1 MVLDH
6 RFHQTEA
13 IRSALSVVAYPFQLT
28 ANLPATFG
36 TWLSDQLASQ
46 HSLQKRNKQLEREN
60 LILRS
65 ELQQF
70 EALRSENERLRDL
83 LGSSYKVG
91 NRVLVAELL
100 GVDLDPY
107 RQQVMIDKG
116 NTSAVFEGQVVL
128 DANAVMGQVIH
139 VTPQTATVLL
149 ITDPNHSL
157 PVQVLRNGLRT
168 IAAGSGQVN
177 QLELPYLPN
186 NADIEAGDLLVTS
199 GLGKKFPAGYPVA
212 KVVEVLTEPGKPF
225 ARVVA
230 EPLAKLDRS
239 REVLLVWEI
248 NLPPTT
254 PVETP
259 AEDNGT
265 AIPATTEEPSP

>member
-6 RFHQTEA
+6 RFHQTQT
-13 IRSALSVVAYPFQLT
+13 IRSALSFVVYPLQIL
-28 ANLPATFG
+28 ADLPATAG
-36 TWLSDQLASQ
+36 GWMSEQLVSRNV
-46 HSLQKRNKQLEREN
+46 LQNRNRQLEKEN
-60 LILRS
+60 LVLHS
-65 ELQQF
+65 ELQQL
-70 EALRSENERLRDL
+70 EALRAENERLRDL

-116 NTSAVFEGQVVL
+116 TTSAVFEGQVVL

-139 VTPQTATVLL
+139 VSPLTANVLL

-177 QLELPYLPN
+177 RLELPYLPN

-212 KVVEVLTEPGKPF
+212 KVIEVLTEPGKPF

-248 NLPPTT
+248 NLPP
-254 PVETP
+254 PDQPQQET
-259 AEDNGT
+259 DG
-265 AIPATTEEPSP
+265 EPKSTGNAGESTL